1 MMTGMVVDNTL
12 DLLTK
17 AQRASIS
24 LAADTL
30 SMMVQTAKT
39 GLTQPDEL
47 VLQMV
52 AFLSAA
58 GDVAGMVAQPMQ
70 NFIQRQQELADA
82 MANLAELHSQL
93 ADVVATVAKHHKGV
107 VDALEALSNPLLAF
121 AVKTE
126 EEVPSAAKK
135 AVAKKA
141 AAKRSTASRKR

>member
-1 MMTGMVVDNTL
+1 MVVDETL

-17 AQRASIS
+17 AQRASVS

-30 SMMVQTAKT
+30 GFMVQTTKT

-47 VLQMV
+47 LVQMA

-58 GDVAGMVAQPMQ
+58 GDMAGMAAQPLQ
-70 NFIQRQQELADA
+70 NFIHRQQELADA
-82 MANLAELHSQL
+82 MANLAELHAQL
-93 ADVVATVAKHHKGV
+93 ADVVATVARHHKGV

-126 EEVPSAAKK
+126 DVPPPVPPKK
-135 AVAKKA
+135 RAPSKKRQA
-141 AAKRSTASRKR
+141 

>member
-1 MMTGMVVDNTL
+1 MVVDETL

-17 AQRASIS
+17 AQKASIT

-30 SMMVQTAKT
+30 GFMVQTTRT

-47 VLQMV
+47 LVQMA

-58 GDVAGMVAQPMQ
+58 GDVAGMAAQPLQ

-93 ADVVATVAKHHKGV
+93 ADVVATVARHHKGV

-126 EEVPSAAKK
+126 NVPPPSAPAKKPAKK
-135 AVAKKA
+135 APA
-141 AAKRSTASRKR
+141 RKR